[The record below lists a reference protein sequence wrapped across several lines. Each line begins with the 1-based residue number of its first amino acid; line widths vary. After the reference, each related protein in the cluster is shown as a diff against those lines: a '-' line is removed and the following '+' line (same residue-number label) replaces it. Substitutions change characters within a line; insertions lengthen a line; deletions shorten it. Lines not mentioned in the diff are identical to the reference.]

1 MKIFITSVFVDNQ
14 QKALDFYIQKLRF
27 VKKND
32 IPLGEHRWLTVVS
45 RDDQNGVELLL
56 EPSVHPAVAP
66 YREALIADRI
76 PLPSFQVSD
85 LDHEYQR
92 LLKDGVT
99 FIHPPT
105 DTGDSRIAVFDD
117 TCGNFIQ
124 IVELKSKEI

>member
-14 QKALDFYIQKLRF
+14 QKALDFYTQKLRF

-76 PLPSFQVSD
+76 PLTSFQVSD

-105 DTGDSRIAVFDD
+105 DTGVSRIAVFDD

>member
-76 PLPSFQVSD
+76 PLTSFQVSD

>member
-14 QKALDFYIQKLRF
+14 QKALDFYTQKLRF

-76 PLPSFQVSD
+76 PLTSFQVSD

-99 FIHPPT
+99 FIHPPM
-105 DTGDSRIAVFDD
+105 DTGNSRIAVFDD

>member
-14 QKALDFYIQKLRF
+14 QKALDFYTQKLRF

-76 PLPSFQVSD
+76 PLTSFQVSD

-99 FIHPPT
+99 FIHSPT

>member
-14 QKALDFYIQKLRF
+14 QKALDFYTQKLRF
-27 VKKND
+27 GKKND

-76 PLPSFQVSD
+76 PLTSFQVSD